1 MAVVTLRTGE
11 VMNLTPSNVDD
22 ATRKQI
28 QAYKDAGA
36 SDVET
41 SGLGAAIHEAFYKL
55 AGVGYDTTARVEAQA
70 TAQRVI
76 DNPLASSS
84 AAIVNALPAGVSSV
98 WTGTSDAVL
107 KAGGEVQTGL
117 RGAASATADAAKSAW
132 DNVKKAAGYIPG
144 LADQTNTTLRIV
156 VISAAVLV
164 TAGAAAFITFQVRK
178 LKGK

>member
-1 MAVVTLRTGE
+1 MAVVTLRTGRI
-11 VMNLTPSNVDD
+11 VNLTPQNVDD
-22 ATRKQI
+22 ATREQI

-41 SGLGAAIHEAFYKL
+41 SGLGAAIQEAFYKL
-55 AGVGYDTTARVEAQA
+55 AGVGYDTTARDEAQA

-84 AAIVNALPAGVSSV
+84 ASIVNALPSGAASV
-98 WTGTSDAVL
+98 WTNTSNAVL
-107 KAGGEVQTGL
+107 SAGREVQTGV
-117 RGAASATADAAKSAW
+117 RGFASDTW
-132 DNVKKAAGYIPG
+132 DNVKAVAAKIPG
-144 LADQTNTTLRIV
+144 LADEANTTLRIV